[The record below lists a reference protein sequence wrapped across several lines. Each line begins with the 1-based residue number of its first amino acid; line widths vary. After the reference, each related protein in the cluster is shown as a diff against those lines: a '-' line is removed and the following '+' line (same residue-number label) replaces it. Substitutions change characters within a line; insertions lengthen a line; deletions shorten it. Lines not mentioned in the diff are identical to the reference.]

1 MKLRDI
7 LKAIE
12 ILESAADP
20 DTEITGISYDS
31 RRTLP
36 GELFV
41 AIAGFESDGHAYIPA
56 ALEKGAAAVLCQ
68 TAPEPGAPYVRVADT
83 RLALA
88 LCSRNF
94 FGNPAGEMK
103 LIGVTGTNGKTTS
116 TLLIKHVLEH
126 CLGAKVG
133 LIGTTGNM
141 IGGRLLPSERTTP
154 ESFELQKLLR
164 EMADAGCGYVVME
177 VSSHALALSRVAGI
191 EYETAVF
198 TNLTQDHL
206 DFHGGM
212 ERYAEAKALLFRQ
225 SRRAV
230 LNLDDAYFPLM
241 KKAAECPVITYSAE
255 SNDADII
262 AKDIKLFPDR
272 VKFCAVTIGDI
283 ARVNL
288 GIPGRFSVYNALDVI
303 AACMTLGV
311 SLSGCSDALSSAEGV
326 KGRVE
331 TVPTDGDYTVL
342 IDYAHTP
349 DALENVLRAVRETS
363 NGRVVAVFGCGG
375 DRDRKKRPIMGEI
388 GTRLS
393 DFAVITSDNPRTE
406 DPDAIIADI
415 VAGIREKKSR
425 YKVISDRVR
434 AIEWAIENHRSG
446 DVIVLAGKGHETYQE
461 INHVKHHMDE
471 REIVAQIME
480 RRKNK

>member
-1 MKLRDI
+1 MKLGEI
-7 LKAIE
+7 LSGID
-12 ILESAADP
+12 ILESTAGM
-20 DTEITGISYDS
+20 DTDISGISYDS
-31 RRTLP
+31 RRTGP

-41 AIAGFESDGHAYIPA
+41 AVAGFESDGHRYIPM

-68 TAPEPGAPYVRVADT
+68 SAPEGGVPFVRVADT

-88 LCSRNF
+88 LCSKNF
-94 FGNPAGEMK
+94 FGDPAGRMTMV
-103 LIGVTGTNGKTTS
+103 GVTGTNGKTTS
-116 TLLIKHVLEH
+116 TLLIKHVLES

-141 IGGRLLPSERTTP
+141 IGDELLPSERTTP

-164 EMADAGCGYVVME
+164 EMADVGCGYVVME

-191 EYETAVF
+191 EYEVCIF

-212 ERYAEAKALLFRQ
+212 EQYAEAKARLFRQ
-225 SRRAV
+225 TRRAA
-230 LNLDDAYFPLM
+230 LNLDDEYFGFM
-241 KKAAECPVITYSAE
+241 RNSARCPCSTFSAE
-255 SNDADII
+255 SDAGDLV
-262 AKDIKLFPDR
+262 ARDIKLFPDR
-272 VKFCAVTIGDI
+272 VKFCAVMLGEI
-283 ARVNL
+283 ARVEL
-288 GIPGRFSVYNALDVI
+288 AIPGRFSVYNALGVI
-303 AACMTLGV
+303 AGCMALGV
-311 SLSGCSDALSSAEGV
+311 PLAGCAGALSSARGV

-331 TVPTDGDYTVL
+331 SVPTDGDYTVL

-363 NGRVVAVFGCGG
+363 GGRVVALFGCGG
-375 DRDRKKRPIMGEI
+375 DRDRKKRPIMGDI
-388 GTRLS
+388 GTSRS
-393 DFAVITSDNPRTE
+393 DFAIITSDNPRTE

-415 VAGIREKKSR
+415 VSGIRVKKSR
-425 YKVISDRVR
+425 YKVISDRVK
-434 AIEWAIENHRSG
+434 AIEWAIENHKSG

-471 REIVAQIME
+471 REIVAEIME

>member
-1 MKLRDI
+1 MKLREI
-7 LKAIE
+7 LSGME
-12 ILESAADP
+12 ILESTVDM
-20 DTEITGISYDS
+20 DTEISGVSYDS
-31 RRTLP
+31 RRTRP
-36 GELFV
+36 GDLFV
-41 AIAGFESDGHAYIPA
+41 AVVGFESDGHDYISA

-68 TAPEPGAPYVRVADT
+68 TVPGRTAPYARVPDT
-83 RLALA
+83 RLGLA
-88 LCSRNF
+88 LCSVNF
-94 FGNPAGEMK
+94 FGNPAGDMK

-116 TLLIKHVLEH
+116 TLLMKHVLEH

-141 IGGRLLPSERTTP
+141 IGELELPSERTTP
-154 ESFELQKLLR
+154 ESLELQKLLR
-164 EMADAGCGYVVME
+164 EMADAGCEYVVME

-191 EYETAVF
+191 EYETGIF

-212 ERYAEAKALLFRQ
+212 EQYAEAKAQLFRQ
-225 SRRAV
+225 SRHAV
-230 LNLDDAYFPLM
+230 LNLDDGYFDLM
-241 KKAAECPVITYSAE
+241 KKAAECPLMTYSAN
-255 SNDADII
+255 SNDADMI
-262 AKDIKLFPDR
+262 AKDIKLLPDR
-272 VKFCAVTIGDI
+272 VKFCAVTLGDI
-283 ARVNL
+283 ARVDL

-303 AACMTLGV
+303 AGCMTLGI
-311 SLSGCSDALSSAEGV
+311 SLSDCAAALSSAKGV

-331 TVPTDGDYTVL
+331 SVPTDGDYTVL

-349 DALENVLRAVRETS
+349 DALENVLRAVRETAS
-363 NGRVVAVFGCGG
+363 GRLVAVFGCGG

-388 GTRLS
+388 GTRES
-393 DFAVITSDNPRTE
+393 DFAIITSDNPRTE

-415 VAGIREKKSR
+415 VGGILEKKNR
-425 YKVISDRVR
+425 YKVISDRVK
-434 AIEWAIENHRSG
+434 AIEWAIEKHKSG

>member
-1 MKLRDI
+1 MRLGE
-7 LKAIE
+7 LLSGIE
-12 ILESAADP
+12 VLETRGGT

-31 RRTLP
+31 RQTRP

-41 AIAGFESDGHAYIPA
+41 AIAGFESDGHRYIPM

-68 TAPEPGAPYVRVADT
+68 SMPECGVPCVRVADT

-94 FGNPAGEMK
+94 FGDPAGEMK
-103 LIGVTGTNGKTTS
+103 VIGVTGTNGKTTS
-116 TLLIKHVLEH
+116 TLLIKHVLEQ

-141 IGGRLLPSERTTP
+141 IGDELLPSERTTP

-164 EMADAGCGYVVME
+164 EMCGAGCKYVVME

-191 EYETAVF
+191 EFEVGIF

-206 DFHGGM
+206 DFHGSM
-212 ERYAEAKALLFRQ
+212 EEYAGAKARLFRQ
-225 SRRAV
+225 TRRAV
-230 LNLDDAYFPLM
+230 LNLDDEYFEYM
-241 KKAAECPVITYSAE
+241 RRAAQCPFSTFSVGS
-255 SNDADII
+255 DAGDLV
-262 AKDIKLFPDR
+262 AKDVKLFPDR
-272 VKFCAVTIGDI
+272 VKFCAVMLGAI
-283 ARVNL
+283 ARVDL
-288 GIPGRFSVYNALDVI
+288 AIPGRFSVYNALGVI
-303 AACMTLGV
+303 AGCMASGV
-311 SLSGCSDALSSAEGV
+311 SLEDCAQALSSAKGV
-326 KGRVE
+326 RGRVE
-331 TVPTDGDYTVL
+331 SVPTDGDYTVL

-349 DALENVLRAVRETS
+349 DALENVLQAVRETAG
-363 NGRVVAVFGCGG
+363 GRVVALFGCGG
-375 DRDRKKRPIMGEI
+375 DRDRKKRPIMGDI

-415 VAGIREKKSR
+415 VSGIRVKKSR
-425 YKVISDRVR
+425 YKVISDRIK
-434 AIEWAIENHRSG
+434 AIEWAIENHKNG

-461 INHVKHHMDE
+461 INHVRHHMDE
-471 REIVAQIME
+471 REIVAGLME
-480 RRKNK
+480 RRRNK

>member
-7 LKAIE
+7 LKGIE
-12 ILESAADP
+12 VLEAAADM
-20 DTEITGISYDS
+20 DAEIGGISYDS
-31 RRTLP
+31 RHTQQ
-36 GELFV
+36 GDLFAAV
-41 AIAGFESDGHAYIPA
+41 VGFESDGHDYIPM

-68 TAPEPGAPYVRVADT
+68 RPPEGDVPWVRVPDT

-88 LCSRNF
+88 LASKNF
-94 FGNPAGEMK
+94 FGDPAGEMTM
-103 LIGVTGTNGKTTS
+103 IGVTGTNGKTTS

-126 CLGAKVG
+126 CRGAKVG

-141 IGGRLLPSERTTP
+141 IGGELLPSERTTP

-164 EMADAGCGYVVME
+164 EMADAGCEYVVME
-177 VSSHALALSRVAGI
+177 VSSHALSLSRVEGI
-191 EYETAVF
+191 EYEVGIF

-212 ERYAEAKALLFRQ
+212 EQYAEAKARLFSQ
-225 SRRAV
+225 CRRAA
-230 LNLDDAYFPLM
+230 LNYDDGYFTFM
-241 KKAAECPVITYSAE
+241 RQAADCPFSSFSAS

-262 AKDIKLFPDR
+262 AKDIRLLPDR
-272 VKFCAVTIGDI
+272 VKFCAVTIGKL
-283 ARVNL
+283 ARVDL
-288 GIPGRFSVYNALDVI
+288 AIPGRFSVYNALGVI
-303 AACMTLGV
+303 AGCMALGI
-311 SLSGCSDALSSAEGV
+311 SLDECAEALSSAKGV

-331 TVPTDGDYTVL
+331 SVPTDGDYTVL

-363 NGRVVAVFGCGG
+363 SGRVVALFGCGG

-388 GTRLS
+388 GVRES
-393 DFAVITSDNPRTE
+393 DLAIITSDNPRTE

-415 VAGIREKKSR
+415 VSGIHEKKSR
-425 YKVISDRVR
+425 YKVISDRVK
-434 AIEWAIENHRSG
+434 AIEWAIENHKSG

-461 INHVKHHMDE
+461 VNHVKHHMDE
-471 REIVAQIME
+471 REIVAQIIE

>member
-1 MKLRDI
+1 MKLGEI
-7 LKAIE
+7 LSGTD
-12 ILESAADP
+12 ILESTAGM

-31 RRTLP
+31 RLTRP

-41 AIAGFESDGHAYIPA
+41 AIAGFESDGHRYIPM

-68 TAPEPGAPYVRVADT
+68 KLPERGVPFVRVADT

-88 LCSRNF
+88 LCSKNF
-94 FGNPAGEMK
+94 FGDPAGRMRM
-103 LIGVTGTNGKTTS
+103 IGVTGTNGKTTS
-116 TLLIKHVLEH
+116 TLLIKHVLER
-126 CLGAKVG
+126 CLGAKAG

-141 IGGRLLPSERTTP
+141 IGDELLPSERTTP

-164 EMADAGCGYVVME
+164 VMADAGCEYVVME

-191 EYETAVF
+191 EYEVCVF

-212 ERYAEAKALLFRQ
+212 EQYAEAKARLFGQ
-225 SRRAV
+225 TRRAA
-230 LNLDDAYFPLM
+230 LNLDDEYFGFM
-241 KKAAECPVITYSAE
+241 KNAARCPVSTFSAR
-255 SNDADII
+255 SDAGDLV
-262 AKDIKLFPDR
+262 ARDVRLFPDR
-272 VKFCAVTIGDI
+272 VKFCAVKLGGT
-283 ARVNL
+283 ARVDL
-288 GIPGRFSVYNALDVI
+288 AIPGRFSVYNALGVI
-303 AACMTLGV
+303 AGCTALGV
-311 SLSGCSDALSSAEGV
+311 SLEDCAEALSSAKGV

-331 TVPTDGDYTVL
+331 SVPTDGDYTVL

-363 NGRVVAVFGCGG
+363 GGRVVALFGCGG
-375 DRDRKKRPIMGEI
+375 DRDRKKRPIMGDI
-388 GTRLS
+388 GTSLS
-393 DFAVITSDNPRTE
+393 DFAIITSDNPRTE

-415 VAGIREKKSR
+415 VSGIKVKKSR
-425 YKVISDRVR
+425 YKVISDRVK
-434 AIEWAIENHRSG
+434 AIEWAIENHKSG

-461 INHVKHHMDE
+461 INHVRHHMDE
-471 REIVAQIME
+471 REIVAEITE